1 VSFEEPTFLLSLLV
15 IPVVL
20 ATYVATQGRRRRV
33 AQRFANAALFPNLV
47 DRSPGWRRHAP
58 LAVLLAALTALLVG
72 LARPHANLS
81 VPQEEATVVLALDT
95 SRSMA
100 AKDIEPSR
108 LAVVKKTALDFL
120 QQVPEKFRVA
130 VVAFASDAEVV
141 APPTQDRTFPS
152 QAIAQ
157 LKTGEGT
164 ALGDAIARSI
174 VAARSVV
181 GRSAGSGGSQGDA
194 KVPPTSILV
203 LSDGAAEG
211 GRVSPAEAIRMARA
225 LQIPVHTVAFGTDD
239 GIVEVPRVGGFV
251 ERIRVPPSPD
261 TLRRIATQTGGTF
274 FQAASQQQLEAVYGE
289 LKSRLGSQTKPREVT
304 AAFAAG
310 GILLML
316 VGGGLS
322 AFWFRRLP

>member
-1 VSFEEPTFLLSLLV
+1 MSFEEPTFLFALAAIPLV
-15 IPVVL
+15 ATAYVL
-20 ATYVATQGRRRRV
+20 TQGRRRRE
-33 AQRFANAALFPNLV
+33 AGRFANAALLPNLV
-47 DRSPGWRRHAP
+47 DRAPGWRRHAP
-58 LAVLLAALTALLVG
+58 LAVLLVALAALLVG

-81 VPQEEATVVLALDT
+81 VPREEATVVLALDT

-100 AKDIEPSR
+100 AKDVEPSR
-108 LAVVKKTALDFL
+108 LAVVKKTALDFI

-157 LKTGEGT
+157 LTPGEGT

-174 VAARSVV
+174 VAARS
-181 GRSAGSGGSQGDA
+181 SPGGSRRGGAGRGGPQP
-194 KVPPTSILV
+194 PPTSILL

-211 GRVSPAEAIRMARA
+211 GRVSPAEAIRMARS
-225 LQIPVHTVAFGTDD
+225 LQIPVHTVAFGTNE
-239 GIVEVPRVGGFV
+239 GVVEVQRVGGFV

-261 TLRRIATQTGGTF
+261 TLRRISTQTGGTF
-274 FQAASQQQLEAVYGE
+274 FQAATQEQLEAVYDE
-289 LKSRLGSQTKPREVT
+289 LQSRLGSETKRREVT
-304 AAFAAG
+304 VAFAAG

-322 AFWFRRLP
+322 AFWFQRLP